1 MHDCQEA
8 EAADVV
14 YGYVGILFSLKKKKK
29 KSQSRRMLQRGRNLG
44 RTFCEMK
51 QANHKKTHT
60 EESNVVTLLES
71 GMAVARGSGDGKGES
86 SSFNGYRIS
95 ILQDEE
101 VLEIHCTIK
110 CM

>member
-1 MHDCQEA
+1 
-8 EAADVV
+8 
-14 YGYVGILFSLKKKKK
+14 
-29 KSQSRRMLQRGRNLG
+29 MLQRGRSLG

-71 GMAVARGSGDGKGES
+71 GMAVARGSGDGKGG